1 MVIARREFVVLSL
14 EIERNKLF
22 FQGGGAMP
30 ASKYHE
36 IYEDLRSKIESG
48 QYAYN
53 SYLPSEYNLIE
64 EYDCSRNTVRRAI
77 AKLADEGYV
86 QSMHG
91 KGVLVLWMPAQ
102 PSLFSFGGIET
113 MKEAANRNG
122 MVYRTKIIR
131 FEEIVVDRELAK
143 RTGFEPGQEVY
154 AIVRAR
160 CFDNEALI
168 IDHNWFLKSVV
179 RDLTPRIAENS
190 IYEHIETT
198 LGETIM
204 TTLRKLTVE
213 RKTEMDQKYM
223 DLRDY
228 NCVVVVTSH
237 TYNSTGVMF
246 EYTESRHRPD
256 RFVFYNQAKR
266 ARR

>member
-53 SYLPSEYNLIE
+53 SYLPSEYNLID

-143 RTGFEPGQEVY
+143 RTGF
-154 AIVRAR
+154 
-160 CFDNEALI
+160 
-168 IDHNWFLKSVV
+168 
-179 RDLTPRIAENS
+179 
-190 IYEHIETT
+190 
-198 LGETIM
+198 
-204 TTLRKLTVE
+204 
-213 RKTEMDQKYM
+213 
-223 DLRDY
+223 
-228 NCVVVVTSH
+228 
-237 TYNSTGVMF
+237 
-246 EYTESRHRPD
+246 
-256 RFVFYNQAKR
+256 
-266 ARR
+266 

>member
-1 MVIARREFVVLSL
+1 
-14 EIERNKLF
+14 
-22 FQGGGAMP
+22 MP

-48 QYAYN
+48 AYSN
-53 SYLPSEYNLIE
+53 GSYLPSEYTLIVD
-64 EYDCSRNTVRRAI
+64 YDCSRNTVRRAI
-77 AKLADEGYV
+77 AQLADEGYV
-86 QSMHG
+86 QSIHG
-91 KGVLVLWMPAQ
+91 KGVLVIWRPTQ

-113 MKEAANRNG
+113 MKEAALRNG
-122 MVYRTKIIR
+122 MDYRTKIVY
-131 FEEIVVDRELAK
+131 FGEIVIDEELAR
-143 RTGFEPGQEVY
+143 RTGFKAGQEVY
-154 AIVRAR
+154 YIVRAR
-160 CFDNEALI
+160 CFDGEPLI

-179 RDLTPRIAENS
+179 KDLSPEIAENS
-190 IYEHIETT
+190 IYEYIEST

-213 RKTEMDQKYM
+213 RRTEMDQNIM

-228 NCVVVVTSH
+228 NCVVVVASH
-237 TYNSTGVMF
+237 TYNSMGIMF

-266 ARR
+266 SKR